1 MLTSAGVS
9 RQLQL
14 AHTEYTKSLKTSR
27 APRVSRVYKDESEE
41 TSSLV
46 DVDTP
51 HVASVESSFL
61 SQDVKTATQ
70 AERREREEE
79 SSVSQAAEQSRK
91 DAKAQD
97 QARKESRASNLCRN
111 SDNPVVLGN
120 ALLVTLLGAGL
131 GVGAIRKHLDG
142 QLSWGVVG
150 AWSGAVGALGVADY
164 FLSRFVLTA
173 VLLGDDMLTAQVAL
187 PE

>member
-79 SSVSQAAEQSRK
+79 SQAAEQSRK

-97 QARKESRASNLCRN
+97 QARKESRASNLRRN
-111 SDNPVVLGN
+111 SDNPVVFGN

>member
-1 MLTSAGVS
+1 MSYANAASKGPRQTAEDVSAMSDATRVHANLC
-9 RQLQL
+9 RRN
-14 AHTEYTKSLKTSR
+14 R

-70 AERREREEE
+70 ADRREREEG
-79 SSVSQAAEQSRK
+79 SAVSQAAEQSRK
-91 DAKAQD
+91 DAKAED
-97 QARKESRASNLCRN
+97 QARKESCASNLRRN
-111 SDNPVVLGN
+111 SDNPVILGN

-142 QLSWGVVG
+142 QLSWGIVG
-150 AWSGAVGALGVADY
+150 TWSGVVGALGVADY
-164 FLSRFVLTA
+164 FLSRWLFRNRY
-173 VLLGDDMLTAQVAL
+173 
-187 PE
+187 PPK

>member
-1 MLTSAGVS
+1 MLTSVGVS

-61 SQDVKTATQ
+61 SQEVKTA
-70 AERREREEE
+70 
-79 SSVSQAAEQSRK
+79 K
-91 DAKAQD
+91 IG
-97 QARKESRASNLCRN
+97 RAH
-111 SDNPVVLGN
+111 V
-120 ALLVTLLGAGL
+120 
-131 GVGAIRKHLDG
+131 
-142 QLSWGVVG
+142 
-150 AWSGAVGALGVADY
+150 
-164 FLSRFVLTA
+164 
-173 VLLGDDMLTAQVAL
+173 
-187 PE
+187 